1 MRYQDKALEGDLQ
14 LLQASA
20 QRPRRRQADELL
32 AKKASIGVRARVRVR
47 RQRLDALLAGGT
59 EPSKSPE
66 LALRAQQLCSR
77 EARKMIAGS
86 LRRAVTDAS
95 ENRVHLISS
104 AVPVYYPGV
113 NRWSEGL
120 IGLAEALEQPTPV
133 EPCGVARALQL
144 ITDGSGPLFHPSAAP
159 VLGRYIWWIADGL
172 VSRTQEAPPAAESAP
187 RPA

>member
-14 LLQASA
+14 LLDASS
-20 QRPRRRQADELL
+20 QRPRRARSAELQEQ
-32 AKKASIGVRARVRVR
+32 KASIGVRARVRVK
-47 RQRLDALLAGGT
+47 RQRLDALLASGAAPG
-59 EPSKSPE
+59 ESPE
-66 LALRAQQLCSR
+66 LTLRASQLCTQ
-77 EARKMIAGS
+77 EARNMIAGS
-86 LRRAVTDAS
+86 LRRAVADARD
-95 ENRVHLISS
+95 NRVHLISS

-120 IGLAEALEQPTPV
+120 IGLAEALEQPEAV

-144 ITDGSGPLFHPSAAP
+144 ITDGSGPLFHPTAAP

-172 VSRTQEAPPAAESAP
+172 QARTQAQAPSDP